1 MAQDVEAPAEKA
13 QEQPQEPKKKDV
25 LPARKQA
32 KFWIFQHPVASVLI
46 LFLVGAAGVGGIR
59 LLDYFASYE
68 STDDAQVDG
77 YIYPVSARIQGR
89 VVAVNS
95 DINQPV
101 QAGQTLIQLDPTDY
115 RVMLDRSQADLAQAQ
130 AMERAAQTQIP
141 ITKINTASQLSASQ
155 AGVQDAVAG
164 VSVAEQQFV
173 AAQARIA
180 EAQAN
185 YIKAQR
191 DVERYRPLVEKQ
203 EISKQQFDQAIATAD
218 ALQATLA
225 TAKAAAEAAARQVAQ
240 AKTHITQ
247 AEAQQQATRSAP
259 QQIEGQQ
266 ARAGSAQATA
276 AVAAANVEMAKLNVQ
291 YTNIAA
297 PVSGVIGQRNVQIGQ
312 QIQPGQQLMSVV
324 PLTDLWVTANFKETQ
339 LHHMRVGQKA
349 DLRVDSTDQTLKGHV
364 DSFPGATGAR
374 YSLLPPENATGNYVK
389 VVQRLSVKLVFEPN
403 QDTKMLR
410 PGISVDIKVW
420 VK

>member
-1 MAQDVEAPAEKA
+1 MAEPQPNVEPVRRR
-13 QEQPQEPKKKDV
+13 Q
-25 LPARKQA
+25 
-32 KFWIFQHPVASVLI
+32 KFWVFQHPIATIAIIFLLIVAAI
-46 LFLVGAAGVGGIR
+46 GGIR

-77 YIYPVSARIQGR
+77 YIYPVSARISGR

-115 RVMLDRSQADLAQAQ
+115 KVMLQRAEADLAQAQ
-130 AMERAAQTQIP
+130 AMSQAAQTQIP
-141 ITKINTASQLSASQ
+141 ITSTSTSSQISGTQ

-164 VSVAEQQFV
+164 VAVAEQQLV

-185 YIKAQR
+185 YVKAQR

-203 EISKQQFDQAIATAD
+203 EISKQQFDQAVATAD
-218 ALQATLA
+218 ALQATVA
-225 TAKAAAEAAARQVAQ
+225 TAKASADAASRQITQARARVG
-240 AKTHITQ
+240 Q
-247 AEAQQQATRSAP
+247 AEAQQAATRSAP
-259 QQIEGQQ
+259 QEIAGQQ

-276 AVAAANVEMAKLNVQ
+276 DEMRASAEMAKLNVQ
-291 YTNIAA
+291 YTTVAA

-324 PLTDLWVTANFKETQ
+324 PLTDLWVTADFKETQ
-339 LHHMRVGQKA
+339 LRHMRVGQKA
-349 DLRVDSTDQTLKGHV
+349 DLRIDATDQTIKAHV

-389 VVQRLSVKLVFEPN
+389 VVQRLPVKLVFESD

-410 PGISVDIKVW
+410 PGMSVEAKVW
-420 VK
+420 LK

>member
-1 MAQDVEAPAEKA
+1 MAQDVETPTEKPEQQQQRRAEAPA
-13 QEQPQEPKKKDV
+13 V
-25 LPARKQA
+25 RKRE
-32 KFWIFQHPVASVLI
+32 KFWVFQHPVATIFLLV
-46 LFLVGAAGVGGIR
+46 FLVAAVIGGMR

-68 STDDAQVDG
+68 ATDDAQVDG

-89 VVAVNS
+89 VIAVDA

-115 RVMLDRSQADLAQAQ
+115 QVMLQRSQADLAQAA
-130 AMERAAQTQIP
+130 AMEQAAQTQIP
-141 ITKINTASQLSASQ
+141 ITTTNMASQISATQ
-155 AGVQDAVAG
+155 AGVQDALAG
-164 VSVAEQQFV
+164 VSVAEQQYI

-185 YIKAQR
+185 YVKAR
-191 DVERYRPLVEKQ
+191 TDVERYRPLVDKQ
-203 EISKQQFDQAIATAD
+203 EISKQQFDQAVATAD
-218 ALQATLA
+218 ALHATLA
-225 TAKAAAEAAARQVAQ
+225 TVKASADAAARQVTQ
-240 AKTHITQ
+240 AKTRVAL

-259 QQIEGQQ
+259 EEIAGQR
-266 ARAGSAQATA
+266 ARAGSAQASA
-276 AVAAANVEMAKLNVQ
+276 AVAQANVEMAKLNVQ

-297 PVSGVIGQRNVQIGQ
+297 PVGGVIGQRNVQIGQ
-312 QIQPGQQLMSVV
+312 QIQAGQQLMSVV

-339 LHHMRVGQKA
+339 LRHMRIGQKA
-349 DLRVDSTDQTLKGHV
+349 DLHVDATGQTIKGRV

-389 VVQRLSVKLVFEPN
+389 VVQRLPVKLVFEPN

-410 PGISVDIKVW
+410 PGMSVDAKVW